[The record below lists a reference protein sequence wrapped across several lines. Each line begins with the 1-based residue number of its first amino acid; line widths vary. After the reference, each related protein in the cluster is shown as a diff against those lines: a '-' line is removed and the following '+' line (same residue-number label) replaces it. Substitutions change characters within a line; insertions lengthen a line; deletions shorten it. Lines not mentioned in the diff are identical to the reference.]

1 VTALSKNRSLLLAG
15 VFLFFAAI
23 IFFSSVNAQEGASLT
38 DAPGGVYILAQA
50 PKPPGQQQASQPP
63 STKTKPGS
71 ASGKKAAPS
80 KTTTEDDDDEEEDTQ
95 PVKGVLGD
103 TLPFPD
109 SHLLNTHYS
118 FYGIFHG

>member
-1 VTALSKNRSLLLAG
+1 MTALSKHRSLLLAG

-38 DAPGGVYILAQA
+38 DAPGVVYILAQV

-63 STKTKPGS
+63 GTKTKPGS